1 MQMTATLRKAFSRA
15 SDLPAQTQEV
25 LAEQLLEDIDGELKW
40 DATLANSQSLLEKM
54 AKKAAEAKKR
64 GRPHSKK

>member
-1 MQMTATLRKAFSRA
+1 MTATLKKAFSRA
-15 SDLPAQTQEV
+15 SDLPDQVQEV

-40 DATLANSQSLLEKM
+40 DTTLANSQSLLEKR

-64 GRPHSKK
+64 GK